1 MKEKHEQDMKKE
13 IKKLQRLR
21 EFFRQQLGKNEIKDT
36 SKLELAC
43 TRIVN
48 EMEKYREREKEF
60 KQHKMSKAAIQKQN
74 EREGKFNFGSDEE
87 SYDEDENNS
96 NPDEEGLGSEE
107 EDSVAI
113 PDEVSLQRD
122 KDWFIASFV
131 GDQVRGGIIH
141 YEQELEAIRN
151 KKKGGSKKNK
161 EKVNTIMRQLNH
173 VKQIRDNAEE
183 LQIWLDYM
191 EVGRM
196 TELRKTAKAF
206 AATPEDEPLRALI
219 LKELEGLLEH
229 VEVNRTQEATRK
241 EAELKRA
248 HEATNK
254 TNESAERRILSELL
268 KQKKNADVV

>member
-87 SYDEDENNS
+87 SYDDEDANS

-107 EDSVAI
+107 EDSVQI

-122 KDWFIASFV
+122 KEWFVTSFV

-173 VKQIRDNAEE
+173 VK
-183 LQIWLDYM
+183 
-191 EVGRM
+191 
-196 TELRKTAKAF
+196 
-206 AATPEDEPLRALI
+206 
-219 LKELEGLLEH
+219 
-229 VEVNRTQEATRK
+229 
-241 EAELKRA
+241 
-248 HEATNK
+248 
-254 TNESAERRILSELL
+254 
-268 KQKKNADVV
+268 